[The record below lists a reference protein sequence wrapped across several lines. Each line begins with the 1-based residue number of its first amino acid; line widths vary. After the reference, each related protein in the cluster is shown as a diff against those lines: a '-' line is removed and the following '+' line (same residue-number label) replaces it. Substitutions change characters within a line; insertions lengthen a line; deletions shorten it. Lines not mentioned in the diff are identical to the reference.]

1 MGADTEQVISSVCVL
16 RSHLRALQEPFREL
30 HHQVTYIEQEYSLGM
45 SLLRWRNC
53 EAFNTPANLPRPTS
67 THHPTPNPTPRKSP
81 HNCPLVSHTP
91 SWKTV
96 LSFRLTVEK
105 AGTMPSNWVSPLSI
119 SICIF
124 CRVHACVSTQ
134 ESSGLLLFAH
144 SLSTRFTD

>member
-1 MGADTEQVISSVCVL
+1 MGADTEQVISSACVL

-45 SLLRWRNC
+45 SLLQWRNC

-105 AGTMPSNWVSPLSI
+105 AGTMPSNWSPLCQSPFAFSVEFMPVSPLRSP
-119 SICIF
+119 
-124 CRVHACVSTQ
+124 RAYYYLHT
-134 ESSGLLLFAH
+134 H
-144 SLSTRFTD
+144 